1 MDLHDSQ
8 QKPMYLSKE
17 TPTYLLNP
25 TYADTVVQIC
35 GLSIKLQNYC
45 WFIRGKQRYGEVK
58 WVVPSQTVMKWQG
71 QKYIQGQDFSENTVF
86 PLYKYFTQITS
97 LEPKFVFIVMDIWD
111 KVEK

>member
-45 WFIRGKQRYGEVK
+45 
-58 WVVPSQTVMKWQG
+58 
-71 QKYIQGQDFSENTVF
+71 
-86 PLYKYFTQITS
+86 
-97 LEPKFVFIVMDIWD
+97 
-111 KVEK
+111 